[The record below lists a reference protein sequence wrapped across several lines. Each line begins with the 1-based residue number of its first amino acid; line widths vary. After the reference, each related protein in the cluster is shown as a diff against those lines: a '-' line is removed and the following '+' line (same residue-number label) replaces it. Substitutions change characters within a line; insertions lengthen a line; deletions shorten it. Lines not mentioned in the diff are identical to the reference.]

1 MRVSVVRKDIK
12 FIPDSKRVVARY
24 FMNGNE
30 RTQQMVIRIMM
41 LDEKQVLQTLE
52 QTLRE
57 FARRHRNISAVF
69 FRHCE
74 IIRPIIEEMKIDY
87 DAMSLDR
94 KMLIGSYCTMEY
106 AIESAAIFNPSIVED
121 FDQTGLEAGEK
132 RVVISFRATGE
143 GHISSIVF
151 RRAIL

>member
-1 MRVSVVRKDIK
+1 MRVSVIRKNIK
-12 FIPDSKRVVARY
+12 FTPDSRRVVARY

-30 RTQQMVIRIMM
+30 RTKQMVIRIML

-69 FRHCE
+69 FKHCE
-74 IIRPIIEEMKIDY
+74 QIRPVIEDMQIDY
-87 DAMSLDR
+87 EGISLNR
-94 KMLIGSYCTMEY
+94 KMLIGSFCTMEY

-121 FDQTGLEAGEK
+121 FDQTGLGAG
-132 RVVISFRATGE
+132 
-143 GHISSIVF
+143 
-151 RRAIL
+151 